1 MRNQLNTV
9 EALYGKVQAM
19 KKRVELLKE
28 NTNIDS
34 MRYENELLSTF
45 DYLNSVDN
53 YRNAQEQYY
62 RTQRDLVLAV
72 IRYENLYR

>member
-19 KKRVELLKE
+19 KKRVDLLKE

-45 DYLNSVDN
+45 DYLNSLIIIEMHKSN
-53 YRNAQEQYY
+53 IIE
-62 RTQRDLVLAV
+62 LKE
-72 IRYENLYR
+72 I

>member
-1 MRNQLNTV
+1 
-9 EALYGKVQAM
+9 
-19 KKRVELLKE
+19 
-28 NTNIDS
+28 